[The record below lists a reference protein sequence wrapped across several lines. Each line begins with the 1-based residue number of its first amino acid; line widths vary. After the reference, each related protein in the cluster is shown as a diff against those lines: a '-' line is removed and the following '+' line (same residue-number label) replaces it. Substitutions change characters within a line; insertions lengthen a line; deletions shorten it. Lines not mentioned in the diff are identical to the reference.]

1 LVLFSQT
8 IELMPPQPT
17 DDSCSV
23 TVLSSIDGKHYKM
36 VMKGDVGQLSVSKV
50 KRYLEHATG
59 IDPKDQRLTYEQ
71 RLLFDHEIGVDFGL
85 HDGAVIILGQLQRS
99 SGSVL
104 SDRTASGVS
113 GAPSSFRGSPARDD
127 TQSIRE
133 LQNQREIQQLWFE
146 KELHRVREEEREKF
160 DHEKRIRE
168 ENEQH
173 RELER
178 TRVLERNRLMEQDF
192 RDMETRY
199 KIECEKLRLQLS
211 REERVTQELR
221 EKIQLLEEDRVC
233 EAERNKDERR
243 RLEAETSRKDKER
256 QVSDEEMERLVVRL
270 HREIDTL
277 RLEYTELER
286 KYRAHNQSGPDQSS
300 SPRNRSSRE
309 ESPQP
314 RSVAVPSVASPARS
328 PLDVLANNL
337 QALSTELGIAPL
349 TLDANN
355 TCIVS
360 VDLVNLIL
368 TFDPNTERL
377 FLYTTLLNNLPADP
391 AVRLQLYEELLQGA
405 LLGREIAGGCVG
417 VSKSPNRLILLS
429 TAFDLK
435 HVDGSALRAVVR
447 PFIAASRKWVE
458 HVRSVCAGEVPR
470 AQSISK

>member
-1 LVLFSQT
+1 
-8 IELMPPQPT
+8 MPTTPS
-17 DDSCSV
+17 DENCSV

-50 KRYLEHATG
+50 KRYLQHATG

-71 RLLFDHEIGVDFGL
+71 RLLFDHEIGIDFGL
-85 HDGAVIILGQLQRS
+85 HDGAVIILGHLQRTT
-99 SGSVL
+99 GSA
-104 SDRTASGVS
+104 SDRTAAPGAVS
-113 GAPSSFRGSPARDD
+113 SSFRASPQRDD
-127 TQSIRE
+127 AQTLWE
-133 LQNQREIQQLWFE
+133 LQNQREIQQLWFD

-160 DHEKRIRE
+160 EHEKRVRE
-168 ENEQH
+168 DNEQH

-178 TRVLERNRLMEQDF
+178 TRVMERNRLMEQDF

-233 EAERNKDERR
+233 EAERNKEERR
-243 RLEAETSRKDKER
+243 RIEADASRKDKER
-256 QVSDEEMERLVVRL
+256 QVSDDEMERLVVRL

-286 KYRAHNQSGPDQSS
+286 KYRAHHQSGFEH
-300 SPRNRSSRE
+300 SPKNRSAVRDQ
-309 ESPQP
+309 SPQP
-314 RSVAVPSVASPARS
+314 RATAPLVTTPARASPS
-328 PLDVLANNL
+328 DTLVSNL
-337 QALSTELGIAPL
+337 QSLSSELNIAPL
-349 TLDANN
+349 TLDSNN

-360 VDLVNLIL
+360 VDQVNLIL

-377 FLYTTLLNNLPADP
+377 FLYTTLLNNLPAEP
-391 AVRLQLYEELLQGA
+391 SVRLQLYEELLQGA

-435 HVDGSALRAVVR
+435 HIDGSALRAVVR
-447 PFIAASRKWVE
+447 PFIAATKKWVE